1 MTTLPF
7 FQVDAFASRPFEGN
21 PAAVI
26 PLDAWLPDDVMMQIA
41 GENNLSETAF
51 LVPSSRDDADY
62 DLRWFT
68 PAVEVNLCGHATL
81 ATAHV
86 LPFEGKVRF
95 ATLSGILSVERRDGK
110 LWMDFP
116 ASRLT
121 PVPMGDEPGAL
132 GADVQGVWSVSGGND
147 GAIALVDSEA
157 TLRALTPDFARVAR
171 CHNGMIMATA
181 PGETTDFVS
190 RVFCPTF
197 GIDEDPVTGSAH
209 CALVPFWA
217 DRLGKSHLTA
227 FQASKR
233 GGHVECEMEGDRVLL
248 GGTAVTTIEGSFR
261 L

>member
-1 MTTLPF
+1 MTSLPF
-7 FQVDAFASRPFEGN
+7 FQVDAFAAQPFEGN

-26 PLDAWLPDDVMMQIA
+26 PLDAWLPDDVMLRIA
-41 GENNLSETAF
+41 AENNLSETAF
-51 LVPSSRDDADY
+51 TVPSHREDADY

-68 PAVEVNLCGHATL
+68 PTVEVRLCGHATL

-86 LPFEGKVRF
+86 LPFEGQVRF
-95 ATLSGILSVERRDGK
+95 ATLSGILTVERRNGK
-110 LWMDFP
+110 LWIDFP
-116 ASRLT
+116 ASKLT
-121 PVPMGDEPGAL
+121 PAPIGDEPGAL
-132 GADVQGVWSVSGGND
+132 GAEILGVWSVKGGND

-157 TLRALTPDFARVAR
+157 TLRALTLDFGRIAR

-181 PGETTDFVS
+181 PGDTQDFVS

-217 DRLGKSHLTA
+217 DRLGKTRLSA

-233 GGHVECEMEGDRVLL
+233 GGHLDCALNGDRVLL
-248 GGTAVTTIEGSFR
+248 GGTGVTTVEGTF
-261 L
+261 LL